1 MISKPKFYFF
11 FICIFFCAFESRS
24 DSNIYY
30 NLIDSADN
38 YIKKELWQN
47 AESTLI
53 SALREEPANFN
64 NAMVFSNLGI
74 VRTNLGRYDEALEAF
89 GLGLNISP
97 GSTVLLNNRAKTLMI
112 TEDFLGA
119 LEDLNQSLKIDSI
132 QEWPLSMKGMILIN
146 SNNLNDAEVTLK
158 SLIRNFP
165 ENARAYFGLGLIE
178 EKNGNFKEAVRYYEK
193 SLSIEEDEDIY
204 PFLILLM
211 VQDNLYSEAAEI
223 IRKCIG
229 NYPENPIFYLLRGY
243 LSRLNYRYD
252 EAEADRQLAISKGA
266 DPQLV
271 DNYLPKGRR

>member
-1 MISKPKFYFF
+1 ML
-11 FICIFFCAFESRS
+11 FCALESRS

-53 SALREEPANFN
+53 SVLREEPANFN

-178 EKNGNFKEAVRYYEK
+178 EKNGNFKEAVKYYEK

-229 NYPENPIFYLLRGY
+229 NYPENPIFYILRGY

-271 DNYLPKGRR
+271 ENYLPKGRR